1 LRKNLSGWP
10 IEKNFEKLQPSEKKH
25 PILPGCH
32 PQPPPPPLWIQIPAS
47 RIIAHR
53 AAHPDTF
60 QSSHALQHSPAVF
73 ELRRDPI
80 AQRPRA
86 RVPRLYI
93 RFPRRRTSPT
103 RRRPMMRCWPKL
115 LLLLWTT
122 ALGSAPSMS
131 RRSALPTP
139 QLPQPD
145 HGHEVGG
152 ARLPHR
158 VRGRRGQHDEH
169 GVRHSRTP
177 SCSSGV
183 TTATSSPPGRR
194 RRASCL
200 P

>member
-1 LRKNLSGWP
+1 MPFTRKKIRRTFSGRLVGGP
-10 IEKNFEKLQPSEKKH
+10 QRKILKKC
-25 PILPGCH
+25 G
-32 PQPPPPPLWIQIPAS
+32 PPWIQIPAS

-115 LLLLWTT
+115 LLLLSWTT

>member
-1 LRKNLSGWP
+1 MSGPQRKIL
-10 IEKNFEKLQPSEKKH
+10 KKC
-25 PILPGCH
+25 G
-32 PQPPPPPLWIQIPAS
+32 PPWIQIPAS

-183 TTATSSPPGRR
+183 TTATKVPHLGGGGAHHVCHDAELRER
-194 RRASCL
+194 
-200 P
+200 